1 MIKALEQIRRM
12 RGGAQSHLMRCSD
25 GNYYVVKF
33 QNNLQ
38 HRRILVNEL
47 LGTRLASRLGLPT
60 APVEVVEVGA
70 ELIRLTPE
78 LCIELP
84 RSRTQC
90 AAGLQFGSRYAG
102 DPRQLTLHDFLPD
115 EKLREVENL
124 HDFAGMLVFDKWACN
139 TNGRQT
145 VFFEEE
151 ARTSAG
157 TSGGATPPGA
167 AAAGLAPRLGQSE
180 VARGTLAQGEGTREE
195 VREVAGRGRA
205 YRTVMIDQGFGFN
218 AGEWNFPDAPL
229 RGLYA
234 RSRVYEGVTGMV
246 SFGPWLERLE
256 KGVRAEEFTFVGDPM
271 RIDYGYRRNGTRGFV
286 QTLSVSRAPG
296 DVKSLAYTVERIRN
310 RLAASEFTA
319 VTDVHLLAE
328 NERHQFVRETL
339 RDAGVEAVPL
349 EGLAVWTAKMRPMI
363 Q

>member
-25 GNYYVVKF
+25 GYYYVVKF
-33 QNNLQ
+33 QNNPQ

-78 LCIELP
+78 LSIELP
-84 RSRTQC
+84 RSRTPC
-90 AAGLQFGSRYAG
+90 AAGLQFGSRYPG
-102 DPRQLTLHDFLPD
+102 DPRQMALHDFLPD

-145 VFFEEE
+145 VFFEEA
-151 ARTSAG
+151 ARAG
-157 TSGGATPPGA
+157 GVTADKVTPGA
-167 AAAGLAPRLGQSE
+167 AAGGLTQGE
-180 VARGTLAQGEGTREE
+180 VARGASPRGEGLREE
-195 VREVAGRGRA
+195 AGRGRT
-205 YRTVMIDQGFGFN
+205 YRTVMIDQGFCFN

-234 RSRVYEGVTGMV
+234 RSRVYEGVTGMD

-256 KGVRAEEFTFVGDPM
+256 KRITERVLAEVAEEVPPAWYED
-271 RIDYGYRRNGTRGFV
+271 DYDSVLRLLEQLHRRKKRV
-286 QTLSVSRAPG
+286 EELILSA
-296 DVKSLAYTVERIRN
+296 KSSN
-310 RLAASEFTA
+310 RHPFASW
-319 VTDVHLLAE
+319 
-328 NERHQFVRETL
+328 R
-339 RDAGVEAVPL
+339 
-349 EGLAVWTAKMRPMI
+349 
-363 Q
+363 

>member
-33 QNNLQ
+33 QNNPQ

-84 RSRTQC
+84 RSRTPC
-90 AAGLQFGSRYAG
+90 AAGLQFGSRYPG
-102 DPRQLTLHDFLPD
+102 DPRQMALHDFLPD
-115 EKLREVENL
+115 EKLREVDNL
-124 HDFAGMLVFDKWACN
+124 HDFAGMLVFDKWVCN

-145 VFFEEE
+145 VFFEET
-151 ARTSAG
+151 ARTGGG
-157 TSGGATPPGA
+157 TTRPGQA
-167 AAAGLAPRLGQSE
+167 E
-180 VARGTLAQGEGTREE
+180 VARGTLPPAEGLREGSREE
-195 VREVAGRGRA
+195 SREEAGRGRA
-205 YRTVMIDQGFGFN
+205 YRTVMIDQGFCFN

-234 RSRVYEGVTGMV
+234 RSRVYEGVTGMD

-256 KGVRAEEFTFVGDPM
+256 KRVTEKVLAQLAEEIPPAWYED
-271 RIDYGYRRNGTRGFV
+271 DYDALLRLLEQLQRRKPRV
-286 QTLSVSRAPG
+286 EELILSA
-296 DVKSLAYTVERIRN
+296 KSSN
-310 RLAASEFTA
+310 RQPFASW
-319 VTDVHLLAE
+319 
-328 NERHQFVRETL
+328 R
-339 RDAGVEAVPL
+339 
-349 EGLAVWTAKMRPMI
+349 
-363 Q
+363 

>member
-1 MIKALEQIRRM
+1 MVKALEQIRRM

-25 GNYYVVKF
+25 GYYYVVKF
-33 QNNLQ
+33 QNNPQ

-78 LCIELP
+78 LSIELP
-84 RSRTQC
+84 RSRTPC
-90 AAGLQFGSRYAG
+90 AAGLQFGSRYPG
-102 DPRQLTLHDFLPD
+102 DPRQMALHDFLPD

-145 VFFEEE
+145 VFFEEA
-151 ARTSAG
+151 ARAGGVTSDKV
-157 TSGGATPPGA
+157 TPGA
-167 AAAGLAPRLGQSE
+167 ATGGLTQGE
-180 VARGTLAQGEGTREE
+180 VARGTSPRGEGLGDRAREE
-195 VREVAGRGRA
+195 AGRGRA
-205 YRTVMIDQGFGFN
+205 YRTVMIDQGFCFN

-234 RSRVYEGVTGMV
+234 RSRVYEGVTGMD

-256 KGVRAEEFTFVGDPM
+256 KRITERVLAEVAEEVPPAWYED
-271 RIDYGYRRNGTRGFV
+271 DYDGVLRLLEQLHRRKKRV
-286 QTLSVSRAPG
+286 EELILSA
-296 DVKSLAYTVERIRN
+296 KSSN
-310 RLAASEFTA
+310 RHPFASW
-319 VTDVHLLAE
+319 
-328 NERHQFVRETL
+328 R
-339 RDAGVEAVPL
+339 
-349 EGLAVWTAKMRPMI
+349 
-363 Q
+363 